1 MNPPDCDHMLVQ
13 RTEVLEHVERRRG
26 GDCYRSPPPQLLAPK
41 LQFEKKYGDSKKYP
55 SPKVSTQSFAKK
67 QFRRNNY
74 YFFTEMTNFVSAR
87 RNLVYNMFL
96 CPFLTQF

>member
-1 MNPPDCDHMLVQ
+1 MW
-13 RTEVLEHVERRRG
+13 RG
-26 GDCYRSPPPQLLAPK
+26 GGEGTVTDPPPQLLAPK